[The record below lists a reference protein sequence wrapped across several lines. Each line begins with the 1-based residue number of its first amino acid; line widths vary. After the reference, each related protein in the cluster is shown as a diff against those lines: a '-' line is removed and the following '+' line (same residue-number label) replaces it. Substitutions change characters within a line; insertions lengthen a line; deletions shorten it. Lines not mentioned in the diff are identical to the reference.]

1 MMELNEKIQE
11 LRKAKGMTQEEL
23 AQVLHVSR
31 TAVSKWESGR
41 GYPSIDSLKAIAA
54 FFSVTIDDLLSC
66 NEILTVAEEDQKQ
79 KESQSGDLMFGLL
92 DLSAALLF
100 LLPLFG
106 HRTEGTVRT
115 ASLLALSGTALYL
128 RTAYLTAV
136 TGMIVSGVLTLAMQS
151 CENAFWLKN
160 KRRFSLLLNAA
171 GTLLFVISPQPY
183 AAVLLFAILTIKV
196 LMLLKRP

>member
-106 HRTEGTVRT
+106 HRTEGAVRT

-160 KRRFSLLLNAA
+160 KRRFSLLLNVA

>member
-160 KRRFSLLLNAA
+160 KRRLSLLLNVA

-183 AAVLLFAILTIKV
+183 AAVLLFVILTIKV